1 MKVAIIIVLSLA
13 VVKAQGAEECS
24 SLNQLQWLEGTW
36 YEQKASQENTSTEK
50 PSKQTVE
57 QWTVVS
63 PYTLEGSGSVIER
76 GNKTHIESLRIVK
89 MSGEVFYIAKVK
101 HNSLPI
107 PFKLIRCSDGQY
119 FFENQNHDFPK
130 RIDYYKIDEKTMRVK
145 VSEDGVKGFVVNF
158 KQADLK

>member
-1 MKVAIIIVLSLA
+1 MKAVIIIVLSLA
-13 VVKAQGAEECS
+13 VAKAQGAEECS

-57 QWTVVS
+57 QWTVIS
-63 PYTLEGSGSVIER
+63 PYTLKESGSVIER
-76 GNKTHIESLRIVK
+76 ENKTHIESLRIVK

-107 PFKLIRCSDGQY
+107 PFKLMKCSDDQY

-145 VSEDGVKGFVVNF
+145 VSEDGVKGFEILFSKN
-158 KQADLK
+158 